1 MENRILI
8 ISSKEYVLLAA
19 TAGMHHMYGFD
30 MEADSISHA
39 EAVMSLQDLTNK
51 GYIKS
56 NGDKFIIVG
65 EMKLIFSIIT
75 NSRTMMDIHKKS
87 GRKCIIYIYNEAVKV
102 SESLRRPSY
111 YELSRIPLEDIWNNL
126 TDEGWFG

>member
-75 NSRTMMDIHKKS
+75 IFL
-87 GRKCIIYIYNEAVKV
+87 IITIISTYKNKVKHIYGVAM
-102 SESLRRPSY
+102 Y
-111 YELSRIPLEDIWNNL
+111 YLYL
-126 TDEGWFG
+126 